1 MSHDFLITYP
11 LIQMEGETADAFQFS
26 NVATWTPLYNL
37 PGRTGFTAHHIKLA
51 DSPTNAAIKK
61 ASFRFVFQTG
71 NATTPAIRIYS
82 LHYTSGVST
91 GVYDY
96 GWGSVTRRSGFNPDN
111 QALDITQRLVDWL
124 EGGVRE
130 APQLGLEV
138 QGTGVIHEAALEV
151 VYSIPDYAQDIAA
164 LLARIE
170 ALEAGSTA
178 HETPLQDAPSL
189 VEVPPGGLTLRFVPQ
204 S

>member
-11 LIQMEGETADAFQFS
+11 LIAMEGETADALQFS
-26 NVATWTPLYNL
+26 NISQWTPIYNL
-37 PGRTGFTAHHIKLA
+37 PGRTGFTSHHIKLA
-51 DSPTNAAIKK
+51 DSPTNASIKK
-61 ASFRFVFQTG
+61 ASFRFVFQTN
-71 NATTPAIRIYS
+71 NATTPAIRLYS

-96 GWGSVTRRSGFNPDN
+96 AWGSVTRRSGFNPDN
-111 QALDITQRLVDWL
+111 QALDVTQRLIDWL

-151 VYSIPDYAQDIAA
+151 IYSIPDYAQDIAA
-164 LLARIE
+164 LVARIE
-170 ALEAGSTA
+170 ALEAA
-178 HETPLQDAPSL
+178 TPSPAPTDPEEVTVL
-189 VEVPPGGLTLRFVPQ
+189 VVGPQ
-204 S
+204 GHTVRLIQG

>member
-26 NVATWTPLYNL
+26 NVATWTPLYNF

-51 DSPTNAAIKK
+51 DSPTNASIKK
-61 ASFRFVFQTG
+61 ASFRFVFQT
-71 NATTPAIRIYS
+71 NSTSTPAIRIYS

-96 GWGSVTRRSGFNPDN
+96 AWGSVTRRSGANPDN

-138 QGTGVIHEAALEV
+138 QGTGVIHEAVLEV
-151 VYSIPDYAQDIAA
+151 IYSIPDYRAE
-164 LLARIE
+164 IE
-170 ALEAGSTA
+170 ALAARVAALEA
-178 HETPLQDAPSL
+178 APPSAPTDPEEVTVL
-189 VEVPPGGLTLRFVPQ
+189 VVGPQ
-204 S
+204 GHTVRLIQG

>member
-1 MSHDFLITYP
+1 VSHDFLISYP
-11 LIQMEGETADAFQFS
+11 LIQMEGETADALNFS
-26 NVATWTPLYNL
+26 NVSTWTPLYNL
-37 PGRTGFTAHHIKLA
+37 PNRTGFTAHHIKLA

-96 GWGSVTRRSGFNPDN
+96 AWGSVTRRSGFNPDN
-111 QALDITQRLVDWL
+111 QVLDITQRLVDWL

-151 VYSIPDYAQDIAA
+151 VYSIPDYRAE
-164 LLARIE
+164 IE
-170 ALEAGSTA
+170 ALAARVAALETA
-178 HETPLQDAPSL
+178 PPPAPTDPEEVTVL
-189 VEVPPGGLTLRFVPQ
+189 VVGPQ
-204 S
+204 GHTVRLIQE